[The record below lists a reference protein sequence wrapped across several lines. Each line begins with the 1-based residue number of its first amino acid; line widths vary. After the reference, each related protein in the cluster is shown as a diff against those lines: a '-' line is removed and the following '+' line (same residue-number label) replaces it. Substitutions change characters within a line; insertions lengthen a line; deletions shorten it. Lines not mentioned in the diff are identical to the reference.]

1 MLCWA
6 AGGPQKYT
14 GKDMESSHRHLRITQ
29 SEWDA
34 FMDDVAQT
42 LDKFRSPAG
51 RAGRD
56 RHKQQSSIEARLRE
70 LNETPP
76 REIQQDLMVPQS
88 LAAFDRAKIPDQAVL
103 AATHSSE
110 SAIPEALH
118 GAQMHRELI
127 PSILDRVIRA
137 GTPQIEGRDERGGC
151 SSHDGRHY
159 IPNEICFATIRCQAL
174 L

>member
-1 MLCWA
+1 LA
-6 AGGPQKYT
+6 SDSGIAGNGT
-14 GKDMESSHRHLRITQ
+14 INAWIVNIIDI
-29 SEWDA
+29 
-34 FMDDVAQT
+34 
-42 LDKFRSPAG
+42 
-51 RAGRD
+51 
-56 RHKQQSSIEARLRE
+56 KQQSSIEARLQE

-118 GAQMHRELI
+118 GAKMHRELI

-137 GTPQIEGRDERGGC
+137 GTRQIEGRDERGGC
-151 SSHDGRHY
+151 SSHAVGEVSFTY
-159 IPNEICFATIRCQAL
+159 QMKFASQRFDARLFFEVFLALTKTI
-174 L
+174 